1 VPVVIAAI
9 SIAKSALRKL
19 SAAAP
24 YEISAAHWADSA
36 SANARLRTAE
46 PTSSAAE
53 AHTPSRAADVHP
65 SRGAA
70 DTHAA
75 AANVHATAGHATS
88 AAVHAATSAVHATA
102 TAAALLGE
110 DRGCNR

>member
-9 SIAKSALRKL
+9 STKKSALRKL

-24 YEISAAHWADSA
+24 YEISAAHGADSA

-46 PTSSAAE
+46 RTSSAAAE
-53 AHTPSRAADVHP
+53 AHTPCRAADVHP

-75 AANVHATAGHATS
+75 AANVHGTAGHATS
-88 AAVHAATSAVHATA
+88 AAAAMHATPA
-102 TAAALLGE
+102 AAALLGE